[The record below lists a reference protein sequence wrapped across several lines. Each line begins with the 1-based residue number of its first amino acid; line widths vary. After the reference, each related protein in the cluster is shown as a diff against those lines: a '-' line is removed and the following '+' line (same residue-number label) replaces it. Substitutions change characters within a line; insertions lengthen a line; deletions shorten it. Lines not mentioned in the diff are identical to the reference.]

1 MYKGLAFATCL
12 LAFFGFIASFG
23 AFHML
28 NKIVHINVNDIL
40 AMPEENVKLFSD
52 YSDSRCDNAY
62 ILDAVDNLHLTW
74 LELFYMKW
82 SVVLS
87 IFYSFAVMLLI
98 RAKYLN
104 NFDINFI
111 TCNTMM
117 LVGALLTMVLLIA
130 TCRLNE
136 LTPFLEV
143 WCNDVIVYNMSFI
156 ALNTSVAVVF
166 FLIPSCQYYLELA
179 ENQAF

>member
-1 MYKGLAFATCL
+1 MYKGLAFASGL
-12 LAFFGFIASFG
+12 LAFCGFITCFG

-28 NKIVHINVNDIL
+28 NKIVHINGNDIL
-40 AMPEENVKLFSD
+40 AMHEENVKLSSD
-52 YSDSRCDNAY
+52 YSDCHNAY
-62 ILDAVDNLHLTW
+62 ILDDLDNLHLTR

-87 IFYSFAVMLLI
+87 ILYSFAVMILI
-98 RAKYLN
+98 RVKYLS

-111 TCNTMM
+111 TSNTMM
-117 LVGALLTMVLLIA
+117 LVGALLTMVLVIA

-136 LTPFLEV
+136 LTLFIED
-143 WCNDVIVYNMSFI
+143 WCNDVLVYNMFFI

-166 FLIPSCQYYLELA
+166 FLIPSCQYYFELA
-179 ENQAF
+179 KNQAF